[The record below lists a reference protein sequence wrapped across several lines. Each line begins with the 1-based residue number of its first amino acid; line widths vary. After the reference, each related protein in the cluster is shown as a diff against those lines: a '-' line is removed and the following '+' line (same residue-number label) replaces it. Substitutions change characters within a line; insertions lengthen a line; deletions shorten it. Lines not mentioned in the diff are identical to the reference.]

1 MKTDKN
7 KVNDVYEFLKSIA
20 PIEMAVET
28 DNVGFLVGSGGA
40 VVSKIL
46 VSLDIT
52 GDVITEALDN
62 GAELIV
68 AHHPVFFSLKR
79 ITDEDIIGKKIV
91 RMLAGGISA
100 ICMHTNLDAARGGVN
115 DALAVAVGI
124 ADLDRDA
131 EPLSDDNRLD
141 TGEVVSLGRVGYL
154 KKACTMPEYLVSL
167 KKSLNVNGL
176 RYHDAGR
183 AVHKVAISSGAGGAE
198 WDNAVKSDCD
208 TFITADIKYHMFLD
222 AKELGINII
231 DGGHFSTENLVIDVL
246 AEKLKAEFPSVEVIV
261 SNALDQTVD
270 FF

>member
-1 MKTDKN
+1 MKTNKN
-7 KVNDVYEFLKSIA
+7 NVNDIYEFLKSIA

-40 VVSKIL
+40 GVSKIL

-52 GDVITEALDN
+52 GDVITEALDI

-68 AHHPVFFSLKR
+68 AHHPMFFSLTR
-79 ITDEDIIGKKIV
+79 VTDEDIIGKKIV

-124 ADLDRDA
+124 ADLERDA
-131 EPLSDDNRLD
+131 KPLSDDNLLD
-141 TGEVVSLGRVGYL
+141 TGEVVSLGRLGYL
-154 KKACTMPEYLVSL
+154 NKACTMPEYLVFL
-167 KKSLNVNGL
+167 KNALNVNGL

-183 AVHKVAISSGAGGAE
+183 KVYKVAISSGAGGGE
-198 WDNAVKSDCD
+198 WDNAVKSGCD

-231 DGGHFSTENLVIDVL
+231 DGGHFSTENLVIDVI
-246 AEKLKAEFPSVEVIV
+246 AEKLKSEFPAVEVIV